1 MGVVAVGAYQTLG
14 KRICMEPLGN
24 PRFGMTG
31 AAQFSLGFGE
41 QAWIL
46 RRMGQVA
53 FETAADRSGT
63 MQEVALRETFMAMG
77 AEEIRRDHEA

>member
-1 MGVVAVGAYQTLG
+1 
-14 KRICMEPLGN
+14 MEPLGN
-24 PRFGMTG
+24 PRFGMTDPT
-31 AAQFSLGFGE
+31 QFPFRFDE
-41 QAWIL
+41 QVWIL

-77 AEEIRRDHEA
+77 AEGIRRDHEA